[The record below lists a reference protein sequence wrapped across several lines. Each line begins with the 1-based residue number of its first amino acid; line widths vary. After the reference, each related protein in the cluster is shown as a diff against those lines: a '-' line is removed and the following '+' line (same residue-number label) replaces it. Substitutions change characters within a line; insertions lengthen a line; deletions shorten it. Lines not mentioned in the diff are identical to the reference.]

1 MLFWYTSIGSVDW
14 KWNFVHE
21 STLWGK
27 TFDFIIRIHLILYR
41 WKWTYYKVT
50 HCDTQMGFKTK
61 LQTNHENCDWGVGTH
76 PFCRSWSNIS
86 TAVGNT
92 KYFPFRKI
100 MICVCRPNK
109 QKIINY
115 ICESATG
122 VKIYLCLK
130 LRKFNH
136 MFIFHTDIIRSIKL
150 SIKPHSSAPR
160 NTGQRAFIMVACVC
174 VQAKV
179 SCGACALLTVI
190 SQWSNDTNNKII
202 QIYGHTLIYLR
213 CMAYA
218 FVWHCLS

>member
-1 MLFWYTSIGSVDW
+1 MTYRCDLKRNYKQITQTVTGEWEHILFAH
-14 KWNFVHE
+14 HE
-21 STLWGK
+21 K
-27 TFDFIIRIHLILYR
+27 HCYR
-41 WKWTYYKVT
+41 SGY
-50 HCDTQMGFKTK
+50 
-61 LQTNHENCDWGVGTH
+61 
-76 PFCRSWSNIS
+76 S
-86 TAVGNT
+86 T

-100 MICVCRPNK
+100 MICVCRPKK
-109 QKIINY
+109 QKKY

-150 SIKPHSSAPR
+150 SIKPHSSAPK
-160 NTGQRAFIMVACVC
+160 NAGQRASLWLYVC
-174 VQAKV
+174 VQANV